1 MTKITHMEIASAL
14 SHDSRI
20 SIQKSFFGFST
31 KAVYTSTNSPILTFR
46 KECKVDMANKLMN
59 LIKTDNKQLDEV
71 IKKTGTFVETEFSNH
86 QLQALISKDHQFV
99 AIRLYKYSQ
108 LSYEPVTEVKVFENK
123 QAELVCKIF

>member
-1 MTKITHMEIASAL
+1 MEIASAL

-20 SIQKSFFGFST
+20 SIQKSFFGLNT

-71 IKKTGTFVETEFSNH
+71 IKKTGTLVET
-86 QLQALISKDHQFV
+86 
-99 AIRLYKYSQ
+99 
-108 LSYEPVTEVKVFENK
+108 
-123 QAELVCKIF
+123 